1 MKFNSFN
8 CRNRIRTVFA
18 GCLCLFFLSSHL
30 SLSGQQ
36 SLARDS
42 IETFSNHE
50 SPEATAETIRFNQ
63 LHFRKPRRRRI
74 NFGLTG
80 REYHYIVLKI
90 NADVSLADQY
100 LSIDNTSLDTVDIYK
115 IQPGHKPELLY
126 QGGALVKYNTDR
138 NYVWH
143 VVPVQVN
150 NTPSWYLIAVKAA
163 QKNINVRYAILHKDA
178 LQAEY
183 ESYDRFVFFYIG
195 VASMIA
201 VIILIAFVLF
211 RKRFFATYFG
221 YVTCMSVWIVSH
233 YGRLYPLIYPG
244 FPALNNIMKPV
255 SSLCACACMLLVL
268 KDVFKKQLVV
278 RPRLKRAI
286 SWSQYGSLLLAIA
299 MFVLLL
305 PNVNPFLKGSL
316 VTAWHL
322 VLLASIIVII
332 CTPLRFFKSG
342 TLAKIFSL
350 AVGVICVTTL
360 VQLLTNAGLIADYF
374 ISEHGM
380 AMGSLVE
387 NSIMA
392 FGLFYGLLEERK
404 TTERQ
409 VLALEEQQNETLKKL
424 VLVQDD
430 ERNRIAN
437 DLHDNIGPLLAALK
451 INFNRIINSKGNANG
466 LVQKTEAIID
476 DSIMEIRGIAH
487 NLVPKGISSKGLINA
502 LQDYFESLEP
512 LYKKPIHFHHQVQ
525 SIFQDDLQ
533 VNLYRIICELVLNAV
548 KHSNATEISVKLLAG
563 DQSVTVSIVDN
574 GQGFCIKAHKDSL
587 GLQSAESR
595 VQYLKGKFNLQS
607 DSGRGTA
614 IDIEVPLQP
623 DEAEMNGF

>member
-1 MKFNSFN
+1 
-8 CRNRIRTVFA
+8 
-18 GCLCLFFLSSHL
+18 
-30 SLSGQQ
+30 
-36 SLARDS
+36 
-42 IETFSNHE
+42 
-50 SPEATAETIRFNQ
+50 
-63 LHFRKPRRRRI
+63 LHFRKPQRRRI

-80 REYHYIVLKI
+80 CEYHYIILKI

-115 IQPGHKPELLY
+115 IQTGHTPALLY
-126 QGGALVKYNTDR
+126 QGGALVKYNTGR

-143 VVPVQVN
+143 VVPMEAN
-150 NTPSWYLIAVKAA
+150 HTPSWYLIAVKAA
-163 QKNINVRYAILHKDA
+163 QKNINIRYAILHKDA
-178 LQAEY
+178 LQAQY

-201 VIILIAFVLF
+201 AFILIAFVLF

-233 YGRLYPLIYPG
+233 YGRLFPFLYPG
-244 FPALNNIMKPV
+244 FPAVNNVVKPV

-268 KDVFKKQLVV
+268 KDVFKKQLISK
-278 RPRLKRAI
+278 PRLKRSI
-286 SWSQYGSLLLAIA
+286 TWSQYGSLLLAIV
-299 MFVLLL
+299 MLVLLV
-305 PNVNPFLKGSL
+305 PNVNSFLKASL
-316 VTAWHL
+316 ITTWHL
-322 VLLASIIVII
+322 VLLLSIIVII

-342 TLAKIFSL
+342 TLAKIFST
-350 AVGVICVTTL
+350 AMGVICLMTL
-360 VQLLTNAGLIADYF
+360 VQLLANAGLVADYF

-404 TTERQ
+404 TRELQ
-409 VLALEEQQNETLKKL
+409 VLALEEEQNETLKKL
-424 VLVQDD
+424 ILVQDD

-512 LYKKPIHFHHQVQ
+512 LYNKPIRFHHKVQ
-525 SIFQDDLQ
+525 SIFRDDLQ

-548 KHSNATEISVKLLAG
+548 KHSSATEISVKLLANE
-563 DQSVTVSIVDN
+563 QSVTVSIVDD
-574 GQGFCIKAHKDSL
+574 GQGFCVSTNKKCL

-595 VQYLKGKFNLQS
+595 VQYLKGKFNLRS
-607 DSGRGTA
+607 HPGRGTA

-623 DEAEMNGF
+623 DEAQVNRF

>member
-1 MKFNSFN
+1 MKLNSFN
-8 CRNRIRTVFA
+8 CGNPNQAVFT
-18 GCLCLFFLSSHL
+18 GCMCLFLLSFHLSSRA
-30 SLSGQQ
+30 QQ
-36 SLARDS
+36 SFVRDS
-42 IETFSNHE
+42 ITTFSNNS
-50 SPEATAETIRFNQ
+50 SPQVTAETIGFNQ
-63 LHFRKPRRRRI
+63 LHFRKPQRRRF

-80 REYHYIVLKI
+80 CEYHYIVLKI
-90 NADVSLADQY
+90 NADVSLVDQY

-115 IQPGHKPELLY
+115 IQPGHKAALLY
-126 QGGALVKYNTDR
+126 QGGALVKYNTST

-143 VVPVQVN
+143 VVTVEVN

-163 QKNINVRYAILHKDA
+163 QKNINIRYAILHKDA
-178 LQAEY
+178 LQAQY

-201 VIILIAFVLF
+201 AFSLIAFVLF

-233 YGRLYPLIYPG
+233 YGRLYPLLFPG
-244 FPALNNIMKPV
+244 FPSLNNIVKPV
-255 SSLCACACMLLVL
+255 NSLCACACMLVVL
-268 KDVFKKQLVV
+268 KDVFKKQLVAK
-278 RPRLKRAI
+278 PRLKRTI
-286 SWSQYGSLLLAIA
+286 GWSQYGSLLLAIL
-299 MFVLLL
+299 MFVLLI
-305 PNVNPFLKGSL
+305 PNVNPLLKASL
-316 VTAWHL
+316 ITAWHL
-322 VLLASIIVII
+322 VLLVSIIVII
-332 CTPLRFFKSG
+332 CTPLRFFKTG
-342 TLAKIFSL
+342 MLAKIFSS
-350 AVGVICVTTL
+350 AMGVICLMTL

-392 FGLFYGLLEERK
+392 FGLFYGLLEETKAR
-404 TTERQ
+404 ERQ
-409 VLALEEQQNETLKKL
+409 VLVLEEQQNETLKKL
-424 VLVQDD
+424 ILVQDD

-451 INFNRIINSKGNANG
+451 INFNRIIKSRGSANG

-487 NLVPKGISSKGLINA
+487 NLVPKGISSKGVINA

-512 LYKKPIHFHHQVQ
+512 LYNKTIRFYHKVQ
-525 SIFQDDLQ
+525 SIFRDDLQ

-548 KHSNATEISVKLLAG
+548 KHSNATEISVKLFAG
-563 DQSVTVSIVDN
+563 EQSVTVRIVDN
-574 GQGFCIKAHKDSL
+574 GKGFCIKANKNSL
-587 GLQSAESR
+587 GLHSAESR
-595 VQYLKGKFNLQS
+595 VQYLKGKFNLRS
-607 DSGRGTA
+607 DPGRGTA